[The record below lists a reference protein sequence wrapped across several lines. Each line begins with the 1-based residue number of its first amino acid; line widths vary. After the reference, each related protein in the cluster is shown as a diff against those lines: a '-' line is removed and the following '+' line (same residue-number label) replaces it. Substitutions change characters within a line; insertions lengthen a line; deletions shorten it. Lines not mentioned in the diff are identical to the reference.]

1 MARLSGINLRNFKA
15 VGDAPVHLAL
25 APVTLL
31 YGPNGAGKSSILHA
45 LHYTREV
52 LERGNLD
59 PDRTLAGGSLDLGG
73 WRALVHQRDVERD
86 MVLGFEL
93 ETFELGGFLSMDG
106 FDFAID
112 SGRLML
118 PDHIEQIAVELTM
131 RWSHLL
137 RRPYVG
143 RLAINLMG
151 QRFAVVEATPDLK
164 NVDLVELDLDHPV
177 LNEGGH
183 SDNDPER
190 GIDAVLFAGKPA
202 CQVGLLGWAGALPP
216 LDRPLHL
223 DLEAHPHD
231 LSHERSDTETRGYR
245 EPPFSRSDTAQPRA
259 DLREQE
265 ALSDYLD
272 ALIVGP
278 LRQLRDA
285 LAAMVAIGPLREL
298 PPRGFQPQR
307 SPDPTRWTSGLAAWD
322 RLTELDEETVAE
334 VDAWMSGD
342 TRLGSGFGV
351 RVERFRHVTTA
362 SPFAELMGR
371 GLTPLDVAD
380 LARLWDE
387 IPQERR
393 ITLRD
398 VARRMDV
405 EPAEIG
411 IGVSQLLPVVVAALD
426 YSARFVAVEQPELH
440 VHPRLQTGLGDLF
453 AFGVAPVGEQLALFG
468 DMPPMAISN
477 GRTFLIETHSEHL
490 ALRLLRRIREANEGE
505 ADPDA
510 PTVTPAMLSINYA
523 LPGEAGLTLLR
534 LRVDETGEFLDRW
547 PEGFF
552 AERRAELF

>member
-1 MARLSGINLRNFKA
+1 MARLTGITLRNFKA
-15 VGDAPVHLAL
+15 VGEVPVHLDL

-45 LHYTREV
+45 LHYAREV

-59 PDRTLAGGSLDLGG
+59 PDRTLAGGALDLGG
-73 WRALVHQRDVERD
+73 WRALVHQRDVDRD
-86 MVLGFEL
+86 MVLAFDL

-106 FDFAID
+106 FDLAID
-112 SGRLML
+112 SGRLMW
-118 PDHIEQIAVELTM
+118 PDHVEQATVELTL

-137 RRPYVG
+137 RRPYMA
-143 RLAINLMG
+143 RLAIDLMG
-151 QRFAVVEATPDLK
+151 RRFGVVEATPDLR
-164 NVDLVELDLDHPV
+164 NVDLIELNLDHPV
-177 LNEGGH
+177 FNEGGH
-183 SDNDPER
+183 GDDDPER

-202 CQVGLLGWAGALPP
+202 HQIGLLGWDGASPP

-231 LSHERSDTETRGYR
+231 LSENRSEQVTRGYR
-245 EPPFSRSDTAQPRA
+245 ELAFSRSDTAQPRA

-285 LAAMVAIGPLREL
+285 LAAMTAIGPLREL

-307 SPDPTRWTSGLAAWD
+307 SPDPARWTSGLAAWD
-322 RLTELDEETVAE
+322 RLAELDDETVAE
-334 VDAWMSGD
+334 VDAWMSGE

-351 RVERFRHVTTA
+351 RVERFRRVAAA
-362 SPFAELMGR
+362 SAFAELMAR

-380 LARLWDE
+380 LARMWEE

-398 VARRMDV
+398 VARRIDV

-411 IGVSQLLPVVVAALD
+411 VGVSQLLPVVVAALD
-426 YSARFVAVEQPELH
+426 LSSRFVAVEQPELH

-453 AFGVAPVGEQLALFG
+453 AFGVAPAAEQPALFD
-468 DMPPMAISN
+468 DMPATAIPN

-523 LPGEAGLTLLR
+523 LPGEAGLTLVR

-547 PEGFF
+547 PDGFF